1 MNLIVGATGTVGGR
15 VAEKLLARG
24 ERVRALV
31 RPQAPGR
38 EQGPH
43 TPPERLEQFGAELLP
58 GDLTDAS
65 SLPGMLEGVRCVIT
79 TATTAKRP
87 PDFERVDWQG
97 TQDLIDAA
105 LAAGVERFVY
115 LSAHGAAP
123 DSPVPLLSAKG
134 KVEEHLKASGLSYTI
149 LRPVPF
155 MEDWIGF
162 ALGAQ
167 LAASGELRLVN
178 GGEKAVSFI
187 ATEDVADLMAEAA
200 RHPEARDQAFTLSA
214 GYATYRDIASMIEEV
229 QGREIPVRSVNPGE
243 AIPGLPAVMVQLWGG
258 MAMGP
263 EMRLATPE
271 VAARFGLSLRSIEA
285 FVREA
290 FARA

>member
-15 VAEKLLARG
+15 VAEKLLNRG

-43 TPPERLEQFGAELLP
+43 TPPERLEQLGAELVP
-58 GDLTDAS
+58 GDLTETS
-65 SLPGMLEGVRCVIT
+65 SLPGALEGVRCVIA
-79 TATTAKRP
+79 TANTAKRP

-97 TQDLIDAA
+97 TRDLIDAA
-105 LAAGVERFVY
+105 KAAGVERFVY

-123 DSPVPLLSAKG
+123 DSPVPLFSAKG
-134 KVEEHLKASGLSYTI
+134 KVEEHLKASGLSYII

-167 LAASGELRLVN
+167 LAASGELRLVG

-187 ATEDVADLMAEAA
+187 ATEDVADLMTEATG
-200 RHPEARDQAFTLSA
+200 HPEARDQVFTLSA

-243 AIPGLPAVMVQLWGG
+243 AIPGLPAGMVQLWGG

-271 VAARFGLSLRSIEA
+271 VAARFGLSLRPVEA
-285 FVREA
+285 FVERA